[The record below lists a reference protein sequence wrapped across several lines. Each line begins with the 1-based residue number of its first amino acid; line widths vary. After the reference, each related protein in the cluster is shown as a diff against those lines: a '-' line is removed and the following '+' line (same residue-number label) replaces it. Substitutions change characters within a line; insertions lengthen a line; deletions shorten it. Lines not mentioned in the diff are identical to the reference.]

1 MKNMKE
7 LIFTILG
14 CFLSLSF
21 QAQTLSSDC
30 NRPRGRDRLMK
41 RVVPICEAGE
51 GGTQQIWDF
60 SGLELQ
66 DANYELQYVEQG
78 ADTVIGIE
86 HRTMYYYRTSGDS
99 LFCLGY
105 ENPTTLI
112 TYQKPELLLTFPL
125 FQGRV
130 MADYFDG
137 AGNYCEQLNIRLR
150 GKNSVVTD
158 ASGMLIL
165 PGGDTLQKVLRT
177 YTHKRI
183 HQRMTPQIIMPES
196 LRENIVPFVLNRDSI
211 DYLLTN
217 DSIRLETEIWR
228 WYADGYRYPVFETVK
243 STVYKFGNAHEHF
256 ATSFVYLPEEQ
267 YYDLPYDTDNQEKR
281 DLTDNENWER
291 EWKNKVNDKGSIKGD
306 ETFSYH
312 FQLDDSGYLH
322 IGYELRQAGGVVLIL
337 FDLQGRQLSTIH
349 LANQAIGYYEEA
361 ISMSRYSQGEYLLRI
376 SAGDKMYGE
385 KLYYSGK

>member
-1 MKNMKE
+1 MKE

-21 QAQTLSSDC
+21 QAQTLSFDC
-30 NRPRGRDRLMK
+30 NQPRGRDRLMK
-41 RVVPICEAGE
+41 RVVATCEAGE

-60 SGLELQ
+60 SELELQ
-66 DANYELQYVEQG
+66 DANYELQYAKQG
-78 ADTVIGIE
+78 ADTVIGME

-112 TYQKPELLLTFPL
+112 TYQKPELLLTYPL

-130 MADYFDG
+130 ITDYFDG
-137 AGNYCEQLNIRLR
+137 VGNYCEQLNIRLR
-150 GKNSVVTD
+150 GKSTVSAD

-165 PGGDTLQKVLRT
+165 PGGDTLRKVLRT
-177 YTHKRI
+177 YTHKCI
-183 HQRMTPQIIMPES
+183 HQRMIPQIIMPDS
-196 LRENIVPFVLNRDSI
+196 LRRDVVPFVLNCDSI

-217 DSIRLETEIWR
+217 DSIRLETQTWR

-243 STVYKFGNAHEHF
+243 STVYKFGTAYEHF

-281 DLTDNENWER
+281 DLKDKENWER
-291 EWKNKVNDKGSIKGD
+291 EWRNMDNNEGNSRGD
-306 ETFSYH
+306 EAFDYH
-312 FQLDDSGYLH
+312 SWLDDSSDLH
-322 IGYELRQAGGVVLIL
+322 INYELKQESGVVLML
-337 FDLQGRQLSTIH
+337 FDLQGRQLSTSH
-349 LANQAIGYYEEA
+349 RANQVIGHYEEA
-361 ISMSRYSQGEYLLRI
+361 IPMDRYSRGEYLLRI
-376 SAGDKMYGE
+376 TVGDKMYGE
-385 KLYYSGK
+385 KFYYSGK

>member
-1 MKNMKE
+1 MKE

-14 CFLSLSF
+14 CFLSLSL
-21 QAQTLSSDC
+21 QAQALSSDC
-30 NRPRGRDRLMK
+30 NRPRGCDRLVK
-41 RVVPICEAGE
+41 RVVATCEVGE
-51 GGTQQIWDF
+51 GGAQQVWDF
-60 SGLELQ
+60 SGLELR

-130 MADYFDG
+130 ITDYFDG
-137 AGNYCEQLNIRLR
+137 VGNYCGRMNIRLR
-150 GKNSVVTD
+150 GKSTIMAD

-165 PGGDTLQKVLRT
+165 PDGDTLRNVLRT

-183 HQRMTPQIIMPES
+183 HQRMTSQIIMPDS

-211 DYLLTN
+211 DYLLIN
-217 DSIRLETEIWR
+217 DSIRLETETWR

-243 STVYKFGNAHEHF
+243 STVYKFGDAHEHF
-256 ATSFVYLPEEQ
+256 TASFVYLPEEQ
-267 YYDLPYDTDNQEKR
+267 FYDLPYDTDNQEKR
-281 DLTDNENWER
+281 DLTDNEDRER
-291 EWKNKVNDKGSIKGD
+291 EWRNTAKGGGGVKGD

-312 FQLDDSGYLH
+312 FRLDDSGYLH

-349 LANQAIGYYEEA
+349 HANQAIGHYEEA
-361 ISMSRYSQGEYLLRI
+361 ISMSRYSWGEYLLRI
-376 SAGDKMYGE
+376 TVGDKIYGE
-385 KLYYSGK
+385 KLYYLGK